1 MISNGGQVVIMLCDD
16 ESNAW
21 TIGGDKNGLGVH
33 GVGEQMKAAAT
44 TVWRD
49 NHKMFCPVAEARR
62 ALEEF
67 EAEAKYVAQNA
78 ERGDPAAAARQLFGV
93 GDP

>member
-49 NHKMFCPVAEARR
+49 NHKMFCSVAEAQQ
-62 ALEEF
+62 ALEDF
-67 EAEAKYVAQNA
+67 EAEAKYEAQHA
-78 ERGDPAAAARQLFGV
+78 ERGNLAAAARHLLGAE
-93 GDP
+93 DT

>member
-33 GVGEQMKAAAT
+33 GVVKRIAQHGGEPRRLRRRWPRSRRT
-44 TVWRD
+44 
-49 NHKMFCPVAEARR
+49 AR
-62 ALEEF
+62 
-67 EAEAKYVAQNA
+67 AQCA
-78 ERGDPAAAARQLFGV
+78 GQ
-93 GDP
+93 